1 MHKELPQAH
10 PPADRV
16 PETVGKNVGHAVC
29 LPADIDTD
37 VVIAGRYLRTK
48 DRSIWGAHVFE
59 DLDPGIA
66 PRLKGSVIIAG
77 KNFGCGSSREQAAIA
92 IKEAGVVAVVAPSF
106 ARIFFRNAINIGLP
120 LIECDLTCDEE
131 SPVTFNL
138 AEGWL
143 ENGGKHHE
151 IRPLSP
157 RMQEILAA
165 GGLVEYWRN
174 HR

>member
-1 MHKELPQAH
+1 MQRDFPVVRIPENP
-10 PPADRV
+10 V
-16 PETVGKNVGHAVC
+16 PVSLNAGHAVC

-48 DRSIWGAHVFE
+48 DRSIWATHVFE
-59 DLDPGIA
+59 DLDPA
-66 PRLKGSVIIAG
+66 LASRLKGSVIIAG
-77 KNFGCGSSREQAAIA
+77 KNFGCGSSREQAPIA
-92 IKEAGVVAVVAPSF
+92 IREAGVVAVIAPSF

-120 LIECDLTCDEE
+120 LIECDVTCEE
-131 SPVTFNL
+131 GSAVAFSL
-138 AEGWL
+138 AEGWVDT
-143 ENGGKHHE
+143 GGKRYSV
-151 IRPLSP
+151 RPLSP

>member
-1 MHKELPQAH
+1 MQQEVPVVH
-10 PPADRV
+10 PGS
-16 PETVGKNVGHAVC
+16 GKNPEKIRQNSGYAVC

-48 DRSIWGAHVFE
+48 DRSIWAAHVFE
-59 DLDPGIA
+59 DLDPVLA
-66 PRLKGSVIIAG
+66 SRLKGSVIIAG
-77 KNFGCGSSREQAAIA
+77 KNFGCGSSREQAPVAIR
-92 IKEAGVVAVVAPSF
+92 EAGVIAVIAPTF

-120 LIECDLTCDEE
+120 LIECDIACDEG
-131 SPVTFNL
+131 SSVTFNI
-138 AEGWL
+138 AEGWVDA
-143 ENGGKHHE
+143 GGKRYPV
-151 IRPLSP
+151 RPLSP

>member
-1 MHKELPQAH
+1 MPKEVHLVHCPT
-10 PPADRV
+10 DNV
-16 PETVGKNVGHAVC
+16 PEMVGTNAGYAVC

-37 VVIAGRYLRTK
+37 VIIAGRYLRTK
-48 DRSIWGAHVFE
+48 DRSILGVHVFE
-59 DLDPGIA
+59 DLDLGLA
-66 PRLKGSVIIAG
+66 PRLKGSVIVAG

-92 IKEAGVVAVVAPSF
+92 IKEAGVVAVIAPSF

-120 LIECDLTCDEE
+120 LIECDFTCAEG
-131 SPVTFNL
+131 STVTFNL

-143 ENGGKHHE
+143 ETEGKRHD

-174 HR
+174 HK